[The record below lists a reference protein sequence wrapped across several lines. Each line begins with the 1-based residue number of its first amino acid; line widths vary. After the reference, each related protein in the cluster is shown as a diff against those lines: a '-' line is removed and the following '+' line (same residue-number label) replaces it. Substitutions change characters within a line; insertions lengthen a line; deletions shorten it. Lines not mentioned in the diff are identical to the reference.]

1 MNEDLYLH
9 GQASLFAACNA
20 LKAQMLAKSPS
31 LEVFKWDAAAD
42 HTSLPERD
50 LIGPF
55 KYIAQNTGGM
65 LVVSAQI
72 VVSTVND
79 TNLFRMDE
87 IVNAAFKMFA
97 PEKRINLIDAASG
110 TPFGFLISSD
120 ETTVLPIERAGSR
133 PVKSIAIELR
143 ADHALPR
150 A

>member
-20 LKAQMLAKSPS
+20 LKTQMLTASPA
-31 LEVFKWDAAAD
+31 LGVFKWDAAAD
-42 HTSLPERD
+42 HAALPEND

-55 KYIAQNTGGM
+55 KYIAQNMGGM
-65 LVVSAQI
+65 LVVSTQI

-97 PEKRINLIDAASG
+97 PGKRINLIDAATG

-120 ETTVLPIERAGSR
+120 ETTALPIERAGSR

-143 ADHALPR
+143 ADHALLR